1 MTTLKPNIVA
11 GLRFL
16 SESEGGRKSAT
27 PIDFLGCIFQH
38 EGENYECRLLLEEIG
53 PVNPGD
59 IVSVPIKFLRPE
71 LLKKRLRIGSKFQLR
86 EVQPIAEG
94 IVEKIL
100 AME

>member
-1 MTTLKPNIVA
+1 MTTIKPNVVA

-16 SESEGGRKSAT
+16 SESEGGRKGAT
-27 PIDFLGCIFQH
+27 PIDFLGCIFQY

-59 IVSVPIKFLRPE
+59 IVSVPIRFLRPN
-71 LLKKRLRIGSKFQLR
+71 LLKKCLHVGSKFQLR
-86 EVQPIAEG
+86 EVRPIAEG

-100 AME
+100 VME